1 MHERRSARRHRRDG
15 MTLIEVMI
23 VVVIMA
29 MIAAAAGFAVKGAKD
44 EADRNLARSD
54 VKALAQIAEAY
65 QLTRGPECPTLAE
78 LEQSRLLRRGS
89 STQDPWGHSYQIVCD
104 TGDVNVVSSG
114 PDGERGNGDDIAAF
128 Q

>member
-1 MHERRSARRHRRDG
+1 MQQRSKARRVRRSG

-29 MIAAAAGFAVKGAKD
+29 MIAAAAGFAVKHAKD

-65 QLTRGPECPTLAE
+65 QITHTNECPTLAE

-89 STQDPWGHSYQIVCD
+89 NTQDPWGHAYEIVCD
-104 TGDVNVVSSG
+104 TGDVNVRSSG
-114 PDGERGNGDDIAAF
+114 PDGEPGNGDDIAAF
-128 Q
+128 K